1 MKGNKHTMTKE
12 ELTKK
17 EAELTEKEN
26 GLVERENKLNEREN
40 GLNEREEKLN
50 DKKADADEIVKSVK
64 AEYEDKLLKQHD
76 KYEERITE
84 RNKVIKQLLAG
95 NGEANEPKGNPIV
108 DKINARRTA
117 QLKKW

>member
-1 MKGNKHTMTKE
+1 MKGHKHKMTKE
-12 ELTKK
+12 EITKK
-17 EAELTEKEN
+17 EAELTEREN

-64 AEYEDKLLKQHD
+64 AEYEEKLLKQ
-76 KYEERITE
+76 RITE

-117 QLKKW
+117 QNKKW